1 MNWIEFLEKH
11 DRPRGEMDAGMLF
24 GSEAAPE
31 YRLRELIQ
39 LSYRLNLLRPETA
52 VINRTKNWF
61 IPFFLVQMVPSLKKV
76 HGFCQD
82 ELKNK
87 FHDVEFTDREVPE
100 CFDLYF
106 GPSSEFEPQTVGF
119 MSSVNNGGAAVICGM
134 SDRCLWGE
142 FWRLSELGNDREVI
156 FDRSECDSVL
166 AIKAAGKEIADT
178 KYMRFLLDRNDG
190 GFGVI
195 YL

>member
-11 DRPRGEMDAGMLF
+11 DRPRGEMDAGVLF

-76 HGFCQD
+76 HGFCPD
-82 ELKNK
+82 ELKKK
-87 FHDVEFTDREVPE
+87 FHDVEFVDGEAIDS
-100 CFDLYF
+100 FDLYF
-106 GPSSEFEPQTVGF
+106 GDLYEPESRTSAVV
-119 MSSVNNGGAAVICGM
+119 SSVNRGGVAVFCGM
-134 SDRCLWGE
+134 SDRSLWGE
-142 FWRLSELGNDREVI
+142 FRRLSELGNDREVI
-156 FDRSECDSVL
+156 FDRSEHDSVL
-166 AIKAAGKEIADT
+166 AIKAAGKEIANT
-178 KYMRFLLDRNDG
+178 KYVRFLLDRNDG

-195 YL
+195 YV